1 VNDEDLLQALGELAR
16 ERERDTMRRPDVWS
30 RLAHGELS
38 ARELGELEARAAT
51 EPPIELSLRAYRPL
65 SNETRDRIF
74 DALSATLPARAE
86 AALPGRAKAALPG
99 RAEAALA
106 GVVEAALV
114 ERAVAALAETSAEP
128 AAPTPP
134 AAAPAEVV
142 SLDARRRLLRIV
154 TPLTGVLMAAAALWV
169 LVVRPPDQATQ
180 NDLAPLPSY
189 EITARGGL
197 KSTRGADDAKPKG
210 GVLRLAPGSELDLA
224 LRPATKVE
232 GPLALRAFVAQ
243 GGEVRPLTVPVE
255 AAPTGALRVRG
266 PVNELFAGLKG
277 QVELRFVIGR
287 AEALGEGTKARA
299 KAVSAEGSGP
309 GWQTLHYT
317 VELVDAP

>member
-1 VNDEDLLQALGELAR
+1 MNDEDLLQALGELAR
-16 ERERDTMRRPDVWS
+16 DRERDAMRRPDVWS

-38 ARELGELEARAAT
+38 ARELSELEARAAT
-51 EPPIELSLRAYRPL
+51 DPPIELSLRAYRPL

-74 DALSATLPARAE
+74 DALSATLPARTE
-86 AALPGRAKAALPG
+86 P
-99 RAEAALA
+99 ALA
-106 GVVEAALV
+106 GGAEDALV
-114 ERAVAALAETSAEP
+114 ERAVAALTEGAEP
-128 AAPTPP
+128 TKAPTPP
-134 AAAPAEVV
+134 SAAPAEVV

-169 LVVRPPDQATQ
+169 LVVRPPDQTTQ

-197 KSTRGADDAKPKG
+197 KSTRGVDDVKPK

-287 AEALGEGTKARA
+287 AEALGEGAKARA
-299 KAVSAEGSGP
+299 KAVSTEGSGP